1 MRKLMWTSGC
11 GLRGLAFDF
20 GSGNGSG
27 PRPRY
32 GQKYYEKGLGNRPG
46 LGSGVGLG
54 NGIRC
59 CFGSGYDPGSGWDL
73 TGRKGCLWWWD
84 SER

>member
-46 LGSGVGLG
+46 LGSGVGRG
-54 NGIRC
+54 NG
-59 CFGSGYDPGSGWDL
+59 
-73 TGRKGCLWWWD
+73 
-84 SER
+84 